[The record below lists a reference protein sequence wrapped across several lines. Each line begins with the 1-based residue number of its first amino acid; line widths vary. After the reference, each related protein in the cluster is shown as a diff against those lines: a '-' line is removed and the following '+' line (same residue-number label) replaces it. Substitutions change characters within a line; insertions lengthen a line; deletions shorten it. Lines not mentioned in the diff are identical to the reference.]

1 MLVDAEKD
9 NLVIEK
15 QRSDV
20 EEKKKIEGEKWKFRS
35 SALQWQNSNYVS
47 LYLCQLGIMNIATL
61 NAS

>member
-20 EEKKKIEGEKWKFRS
+20 EEKKLKIEGEKENLGAAPCNGRTATTSLCTCAS
-35 SALQWQNSNYVS
+35 SEL
-47 LYLCQLGIMNIATL
+47 
-61 NAS
+61 

>member
-20 EEKKKIEGEKWKFRS
+20 EEKKLKIEGEKNENLGAAPCNGRTATTSLCTCAS
-35 SALQWQNSNYVS
+35 SEL
-47 LYLCQLGIMNIATL
+47 
-61 NAS
+61 